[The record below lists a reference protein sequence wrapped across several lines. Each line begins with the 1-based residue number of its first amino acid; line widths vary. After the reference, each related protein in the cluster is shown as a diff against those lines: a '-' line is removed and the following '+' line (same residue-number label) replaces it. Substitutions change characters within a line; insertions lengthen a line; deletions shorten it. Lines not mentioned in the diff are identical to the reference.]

1 MDREYY
7 LQYYLPMDSHLTPEQ
22 MRHEKESFSKIFD
35 KYRMSNTG
43 MLGTFIV
50 GVGVGGRTFLALK
63 RRGLITKVLVPTLT
77 GGLTMFRAFM
87 YTYKVS
93 VVFQMIIIS

>member
-1 MDREYY
+1 MWELYG
-7 LQYYLPMDSHLTPEQ
+7 
-22 MRHEKESFSKIFD
+22 
-35 KYRMSNTG
+35 MSNTG

>member
-43 MLGTFIV
+43 MLGTFI
-50 GVGVGGRTFLALK
+50 GAGEATFLALIG
-63 RRGLITKVLVPTLT
+63 RGLITKVLVPTLT
-77 GGLTMFRAFM
+77 GGLTAIGAFG
-87 YTYKVS
+87 YTLEVS
-93 VVFQMIIIS
+93 VFFQMIIIKLI